1 MLSKFCSFSYYSWS
15 PEHSSVASDQDAKWN
30 EELKQDKAQA
40 NVKPDVGEIISEKSI
55 FKEIVPEKPM

>member
-15 PEHSSVASDQDAKWN
+15 PENPSIASDQDAKWN
-30 EELKQDKAQA
+30 EELKQEEAQA